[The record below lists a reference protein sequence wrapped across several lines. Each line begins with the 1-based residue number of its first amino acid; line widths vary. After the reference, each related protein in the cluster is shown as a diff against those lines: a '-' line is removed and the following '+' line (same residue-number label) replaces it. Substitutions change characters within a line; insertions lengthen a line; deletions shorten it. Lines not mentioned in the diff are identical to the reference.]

1 MPLTP
6 LDVVLENLDRAYG
19 KPAWHGPNLR
29 GGLRG
34 VTPEMAAMRPA
45 IDRKNIWEQ
54 VVHAAYWKY
63 VARRRFTGE
72 KRGSFPLK
80 GSNWFERPLE
90 VSKADW
96 KAAWNADLALLDQMH
111 SELRTAAAQFKGDL
125 TKKIPGSQVTYLQLL
140 LGVASH
146 DTYHAGQ
153 IQLLRRMFA

>member
-6 LDVVLENLDRAYG
+6 LDVVLENLDRAFD
-19 KPAWHGPNLR
+19 KLSWHGPNLR

-34 VTPEMAAMRPA
+34 VAPEMAAMRPGP
-45 IDRKNIWEQ
+45 DRKNIWEH

-80 GSNWFERPLE
+80 GSNWFDRPFE
-90 VSKADW
+90 VSTSAW
-96 KAAWNADLALLDQMH
+96 KEDLLLLDQMH
-111 SELRTAAAQFKGDL
+111 EELREAVSAFAGDL
-125 TKKIPGSQVTYLQLL
+125 QKKMKGSKVTYLQLL

-153 IQLLRRMFA
+153 IQLIRRMIT

>member
-1 MPLTP
+1 MPLTA
-6 LDVVLENLDRAYG
+6 LDVVLENIDRAYD
-19 KPAWHGPNLR
+19 KLSWHGPNLR

-34 VTPEMAAMRPA
+34 VTPEMAAMRPGP
-45 IDRKNIWEQ
+45 DRKNIWEH

-80 GSNWFERPLE
+80 GSNWFDRPFE
-90 VSKADW
+90 CTASAW
-96 KAAWNADLALLDQMH
+96 KGDLLLLDQMH
-111 SELRTAAAQFKGDL
+111 EELREAVAAFAGDL
-125 TKKIPGSQVTYLQLL
+125 QKKMKGSKVTYLQLL

-153 IQLLRRMFA
+153 IQLIRRMIT

>member
-1 MPLTP
+1 MPHSLTP
-6 LDVVLENLDRAYG
+6 LDVILENLDRAYG
-19 KPAWHGPNLR
+19 KPSWHGPNLR

-45 IDRKNIWEQ
+45 PDRKNIWEH

-80 GSNWFERPLE
+80 GSNWFQRPLE
-90 VSKADW
+90 VSKAT
-96 KAAWNADLALLDQMH
+96 WNADLTLLDQMH
-111 SELRTAAAQFKGDL
+111 DELRTAAAQLKHDL

-153 IQLLRRMFA
+153 IQLLRRMIA

>member
-6 LDVVLENLDRAYG
+6 LDVVLENLDRAFD
-19 KPAWHGPNLR
+19 KLSWHGPNLR

-34 VTPEMAAMRPA
+34 VTPVMAAMRPA
-45 IDRKNIWEQ
+45 PDRKNIWEH
-54 VVHAAYWKY
+54 VIHAAYWKY

-80 GSNWFERPLE
+80 GSNWFERPIEVNLIAWKEDLLLLE
-90 VSKADW
+90 R
-96 KAAWNADLALLDQMH
+96 MH
-111 SELRTAAAQFKGDL
+111 AELRDAAASFQGDL
-125 TKKIPGSQVTYLQLL
+125 VKKIAGSKVTHLQLL

-153 IQLLRRMFA
+153 IQLLRRMIT